1 MKERKDLE
9 VFVQEARL
17 ENRDPGPQHNALVK
31 KLSSESADTI
41 VDLYNQALKKASQ
54 VFMQWESRPEPKGL
68 FEAKTAGAES
78 GPFDP
83 QKFDPSAP
91 PMLGRRPETTQP
103 YSYEQWLRNWCLY
116 QVLVGNVPPPEGH
129 FLEHPD
135 RPAMFDFFMGMIGN
149 DMHAAFQEAYE
160 RSTNTLWPYTPREDE
175 DFLDYAEQLEHAP
188 YGVQLYRATAREVEM
203 DINASEAWRKWW
215 LSGPLRSLEFSI
227 AQSHRF
233 YPGAAAMH
241 TGDTP
246 TSTRMR
252 KVGLTVIG
260 TITPNLDRILETD
273 EHDMRRLVIQDLTM
287 LLLKVHKTYGFTAE
301 LPEAE

>member
-1 MKERKDLE
+1 MDLE
-9 VFVQEARL
+9 VLVQEARL
-17 ENRDPGPQHNALVK
+17 WNRDPGPQSDALIK
-31 KLSSESADTI
+31 RLRAENGETI
-41 VDLYNQALKKASQ
+41 IDLYEQALQKASH
-54 VFMQWESRPEPKGL
+54 VFLQWESRPEPRAL
-68 FEAKTAGAES
+68 FEARMAAAES

-83 QKFDPSAP
+83 QKFDPTAP
-91 PMLGRRPETTQP
+91 PFLGRQPEEPEP
-103 YSYEQWLRNWCLY
+103 YSYEQWLRGWCLY

-129 FLEHPD
+129 FLDHPD
-135 RPAMFDFFMGMIGN
+135 RPAVFDFFMGMIGN
-149 DMHAAFQEAYE
+149 AFPHDFQEAYE
-160 RSTNTLWPYTPREDE
+160 RSTDTLWPLAPWEDE
-175 DFLDYAEQLEHAP
+175 PRFLEYGEQLEHAP
-188 YGVQLYRATAREVEM
+188 YRVQLYRATAREVEM

-287 LLLKVHKTYGFTAE
+287 LLLKVHKKYGFTGE
-301 LPEAE
+301 LPKAE